1 MRRIAALVGTSVWLA
16 LGAGCSSNGTTP
28 APDGGTPD
36 AGSPVITLAPG
47 EVVELPMEEHAAF
60 ARLAAPAGT
69 EQFVAI
75 VASTDFTSTSTYA
88 YTVAAD
94 PLDFATPATL
104 LTGCSIQS
112 DPWVKAPLPM
122 ETEPS
127 GTAPLVGTTRN
138 IAFPG
143 AGGAIVEGKVA
154 AVGKRAIVWVDTAA
168 AHPANMDQ
176 MVIDDF
182 LKDFDDLIL
191 PRERQ
196 LFGMESDMDKDGR
209 ISLVFTPLTRDV
221 AVAFF
226 TGCDLQP
233 QSSCATGNNGEFLYM
248 TPPANI
254 DPPYNTPAAI
264 KETLAHELGH
274 LIHFN
279 RKVLRNKLPDWTESS
294 YMIEGFGG
302 FTQDVSGFQ
311 AGNLYVA
318 KAGLDDIDKFS
329 LRDTLADG
337 TRYDTAR
344 DGALRGGSY
353 WFVRFVYDKGGGDA
367 QLPDGTIQNK
377 GGPAFLHALLD
388 SPKSVAAALPELAQ
402 TKTDDVAMDFYTAIL
417 MSGDDKAARAL
428 PKNPCFAFAP
438 QQTDPITQKP
448 RGGDP
453 YLTFHGSSRMIGPK
467 TQRVSAADGKLRAG
481 GAEYFLIDAPGQGE
495 VDLTFAVPVEAKPR
509 IRIARTR

>member
-1 MRRIAALVGTSVWLA
+1 LRKIVALVGTSVWLA
-16 LGAGCSSNGTTP
+16 LGAGCSSSGTTP
-28 APDGGTPD
+28 PPDGGAPD
-36 AGSPVITLAPG
+36 SGSPVITLAPG

-60 ARLAAPAGT
+60 ARLAAPTGQ

-75 VASTDFTSTSTYA
+75 LASTDFAEATTYS
-88 YTVAAD
+88 YSVADDA
-94 PLDFATPATL
+94 LDFATPAAL
-104 LTGCSIQS
+104 VTGCSIAS
-112 DPWVKAPLPM
+112 EPWAKAPLPM

-127 GTAPLVGTTRN
+127 GPAPLVGTTRN
-138 IAFPG
+138 ITFPG
-143 AGGAIVEGKVA
+143 LGAGVVEGKVA
-154 AVGKRAIVWVDTAA
+154 AVGKRAIVWVDTAS
-168 AHPANMDQ
+168 AHPAVMDQ
-176 MVIDDF
+176 TFIDQF
-182 LKDFDDLIL
+182 LADFDDVIL

-196 LFGMESDMDKDGR
+196 LFGMESDIDGDGR
-209 ISLVFTPLTRDV
+209 ISLVFSPLTRDV

-233 QSSCATGNNGEFLYM
+233 QSSCATGNDGEFLYL

-274 LIHFN
+274 LVHFN
-279 RKVLRNKLPDWTESS
+279 RKVLRNKLAEWTESS

-337 TRYDTAR
+337 TRYDTSR

-367 QLPDGTIQNK
+367 QRPDGTIENK
-377 GGPAFLHALLD
+377 GGPAFLRALLD
-388 SPKSVAAALPELAQ
+388 SPKPVAAALPELAQ
-402 TKTDDVAMDFYTAIL
+402 AKIEDVAMDFYTAIL
-417 MSGDDKAARAL
+417 MSGADKAARAL
-428 PKNPCFAFAP
+428 PKNPCFALQP
-438 QQTDPITQKP
+438 QASDPITQKP

-453 YLTFHGSSRMIGPK
+453 YASFHGSSRMIGPK
-467 TQRVSAADGKLRAG
+467 TQRIAAADGKLRAG
-481 GAEYFLIDAPGQGE
+481 GAEYFLVDAQGRAE
-495 VDLTFAVPVEAKPR
+495 VDLTFAVPVAAKPR
-509 IRIARTR
+509 IRVARTR